1 MEYRKDFRLLIGA
14 MYLNMDH
21 KCRCITEMLLQNS
34 KCKVIEEDTTET
46 QRKIFSLIGAK
57 EILVRR
63 GLKDDI
69 QANISPTSQPIPM
82 NTILEY

>member
-46 QRKIFSLIGAK
+46 QIKERFS
-57 EILVRR
+57 
-63 GLKDDI
+63 
-69 QANISPTSQPIPM
+69 Q
-82 NTILEY
+82 